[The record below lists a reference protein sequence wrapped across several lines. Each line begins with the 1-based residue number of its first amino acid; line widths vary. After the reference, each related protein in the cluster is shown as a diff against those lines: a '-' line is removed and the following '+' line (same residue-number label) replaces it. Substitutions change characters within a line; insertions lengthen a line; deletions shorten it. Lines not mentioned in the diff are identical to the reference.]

1 MHWFLYSLIGSLL
14 IGTYV
19 ALFKIPAHKG
29 YKSLPVLLFAFLTSG
44 IVAIAL
50 FHGSFSYTNSLVIIC
65 AALWGLTFAVA
76 SAVQMHAL
84 RHMDVGVL
92 SPLTASL
99 GLSVSVVLGTFFFHD
114 PISLAAWCGITL
126 VILTILFLSEKKE
139 KGEKKFLSAG
149 FFFVVVI
156 VLLGVFNTF
165 LIKYETLHVSIE
177 AVQLY
182 QYFFAVLATGLL
194 IPITKQHRETK
205 ISQKDCKDA
214 APWGILLG
222 LLSAFGGYLVYLAF
236 QTGPFAIVNAI
247 NSLYIIVT
255 VVVAAV
261 LFKEKLTKKRALL
274 VLFALVALILMQF

>member
-1 MHWFLYSLIGSLL
+1 MHWFLYAITGSVLIG
-14 IGTYV
+14 IFV

-29 YKSLPVLLFAFLTSG
+29 YKSLPVLLFSFLTSG
-44 IVAIAL
+44 LVAVGL
-50 FHGSFSYTNSLVIIC
+50 FHNAFSFTSVGVLVC
-65 AALWGLTFAVA
+65 AFLWGLSFAVA

-84 RHMDVGVL
+84 RHVDVAVL

-99 GLSVSVVLGTFFFHD
+99 ALSVSVVLGIFFFHD
-114 PISLAAWCGITL
+114 PISFYAWSGITL

-139 KGEKKFLSAG
+139 KDERSFFGAG
-149 FFFVVVI
+149 FLFVLVI
-156 VLLGVFNTF
+156 VALGVFGTF
-165 LIKYETLHVSIE
+165 LVKYETVHYSIQ

-182 QYFFAVLATGLL
+182 QYFFAMLMTGLL
-194 IPITKQHRETK
+194 IPITKQHREGKITK
-205 ISQKDCKDA
+205 KDCMDA

-222 LLSAFGGYLVYLAF
+222 LLSVIGGYLTYLAF
-236 QTGPFAIVNAI
+236 QTGPFAIVNAV

-274 VLFALVALILMQF
+274 VLFAVLALILMNF